1 MENCT
6 EFGSH
11 GSEISRCYRARG
23 YVRLQCGRRWRA
35 DFYPASPSIGNG
47 QDLAEK
53 IRTFVKAPKFLTL
66 ARDRSKALG
75 QISETEFCIQL
86 YPLLMTEFTR
96 ALAILSGK
104 IEPLVDTEAQIASA
118 ASENEDKEK
127 RKSTKLLLVE
137 DNEINRIVLMR
148 QIEMLGFTVE
158 FAKNGMEGFSKWE
171 NGAFDLILS
180 DCQMPLVDGFEMA
193 TMIRRREAE
202 TGLASTPIL
211 RSQQTP

>member
-1 MENCT
+1 
-6 EFGSH
+6 
-11 GSEISRCYRARG
+11 
-23 YVRLQCGRRWRA
+23 
-35 DFYPASPSIGNG
+35 
-47 QDLAEK
+47 
-53 IRTFVKAPKFLTL
+53 
-66 ARDRSKALG
+66 
-75 QISETEFCIQL
+75 
-86 YPLLMTEFTR
+86 MTEFTR
-96 ALAILSGK
+96 ELAILSGK

-202 TGLASTPIL
+202 TGLASTPIIAMTANAL
-211 RSQQTP
+211 KGDADMCFAVGMDGYISKPVEKKNWKQS